1 MERAVQYIW
10 IALAIYWFVSA
21 RHVKRSRE
29 RETDVAFWMR
39 IILLVVI
46 FEFLFSSWGSIGW
59 LGERFLPATLEIAI
73 VGLAI
78 EIIGVALA
86 AWARYCLGGNWSGA
100 VTLKE
105 GHELISGGP
114 YKRIRHPIYTG
125 IAVGLAGTAIFIGEW
140 RGIVAF
146 AAILISHF
154 FKARKEEAWL
164 TREFGPQF
172 EAHRARTGMFLP
184 KILRRPVLSEA
195 SSGGSET
202 AGGSLAK

>member
-1 MERAVQYIW
+1 MDRAVQYLW
-10 IALAIYWFVSA
+10 IGLAIYWSVSA
-21 RHVKRSRE
+21 RSVKRVRE
-29 RETDVAFWMR
+29 RETGFAFWMR

-46 FEFLFSSWGSIGW
+46 FEFLFSTWGEVGW
-59 LGERFLPATLEIAI
+59 LGLRFVPETRAIAI
-73 VGLAI
+73 AGLTI
-78 EIIGVALA
+78 EIVGVALA
-86 AWARYCLGGNWSGA
+86 AWARYCLGANWSGA

-105 GHELISGGP
+105 GHELISNGP

-164 TREFGPQF
+164 THEFGPQF

-184 KILRRPVLSEA
+184 KI
-195 SSGGSET
+195 
-202 AGGSLAK
+202 